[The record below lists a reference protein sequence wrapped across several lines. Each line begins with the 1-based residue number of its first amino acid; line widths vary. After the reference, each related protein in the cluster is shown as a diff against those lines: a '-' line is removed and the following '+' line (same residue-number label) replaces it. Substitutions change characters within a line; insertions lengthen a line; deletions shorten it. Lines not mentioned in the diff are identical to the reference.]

1 MGGNRKEG
9 SGGLPRAGGKVSTVM
24 TVLNTQ
30 AAGEVLRVLPRQT
43 YPVKEI
49 EFIVPDGGSKK
60 GVLVKNAERTT
71 KRLMKEKYSNVKVR
85 KFIRSKRA
93 F

>member
-1 MGGNRKEG
+1 
-9 SGGLPRAGGKVSTVM
+9 M